1 MVNELG
7 SHIRNEAAS
16 LRLAGL
22 PRTSYWS
29 AGDIRGRPLP
39 RAHASTA
46 PPQRPFISMETLV
59 IELRL
64 NDRELDVTTVE
75 KLGAALDVV
84 DAEEAFELR
93 ASAPTGPA
101 ILMLRNGSS
110 AWLMYLREP
119 GDSGFRSSG
128 NESRRGV
135 AAYRLSNGQVDEYPL
150 SWCIDVEQCY
160 KAIAYFCVNGGE
172 KAEWVDW
179 IPS

>member
-1 MVNELG
+1 MSQFGQETF
-7 SHIRNEAAS
+7 AAVRFRVCTPQL
-16 LRLAGL
+16 LRLKDH
-22 PRTSYWS
+22 S
-29 AGDIRGRPLP
+29 
-39 RAHASTA
+39 
-46 PPQRPFISMETLV
+46 FMETLL

-84 DAEEAFELR
+84 DAEEAFELW
-93 ASAPTGPA
+93 ASVPTGPVMS
-101 ILMLRNGSS
+101 MLRNGSS

-128 NESRRGV
+128 NESRQGV
-135 AAYRLSNGQVDEYPL
+135 AEYRLSNGQVDEYPL

-172 KAEWVDW
+172 KPEWIDW
-179 IPS
+179 IPSDDMLGLAPQPRHD